1 MSYKTQTA
9 PLPEE
14 LIEQIQEYVDGRVI
28 YIPKKQE
35 HKKHWGT
42 DTDTKTFLSIRNYEI
57 CEYYRQGM
65 SIKELSER
73 YYLTEKSIRR
83 ILKHYD

>member
-9 PLPEE
+9 PLPKE
-14 LIEQIQEYVDGRVI
+14 LIEQIQEYVDGKVI

-35 HKKHWGT
+35 HKKRWGT
-42 DTDTKTFLSIRNYEI
+42 VTDTKTFYSIRNCEI
-57 CEYYRQGM
+57 CKDYRQGM
-65 SIKELSER
+65 TIKELSEK

-83 ILKHYD
+83 ILKHS